1 MNIWIIGAG
10 LIAQEYGKVLNSL
23 GYDYTVIGRGET
35 SAQKYKEVVGRDIV
49 IGGLEAFLSTNPRV
63 ADKAIVATNLSA
75 LSQNTLRIIV
85 DSLLQSLKLKR

>member
-49 IGGLEAFLSTNPRV
+49 IGGFVAFFCSFPCV
-63 ADKAIVATNLSA
+63 AVLAFVGSCLWC
-75 LSQNTLRIIV
+75 
-85 DSLLQSLKLKR
+85 